1 MFSTRL
7 SKPSL
12 ADDRGSA
19 VVEFVLV
26 GALIVV
32 LATGLLQLA
41 VTLHVR
47 NILVS
52 CASEGAHTAALADVG
67 LTDGE
72 QRASQLAS
80 TALGGKQVSASARH
94 VAQGDA
100 VIVEVTLTTSVP
112 VLGLWGAGSMTV
124 SAHAIEEGDDA

>member
-1 MFSTRL
+1 MSSARPL
-7 SKPSL
+7 RPSP

-52 CASEGAHTAALADVG
+52 CASEGAHTAALADVELAEG
-67 LTDGE
+67 A
-72 QRASQLAS
+72 QRASQLAGA
-80 TALGGKQVSASARH
+80 ALGGKEVGAVARH
-94 VAQGDA
+94 VDEGDVA
-100 VIVEVTLTTSVP
+100 LVEVTLTTSVP
-112 VLGLWGAGSMTV
+112 VLGLWGAGTMSV

>member
-1 MFSTRL
+1 MSSARR
-7 SKPSL
+7 SIPSP
-12 ADDRGSA
+12 ADDQGSA

-52 CASEGAHTAALADVG
+52 CASEGAHTAALAD
-67 LTDGE
+67 LDLADGAS
-72 QRASQLAS
+72 RATQLAEA
-80 TALGGKQVSASARH
+80 ALGGREVEATARH
-94 VAQGDA
+94 VMEGDA
-100 VIVEVTLTTSVP
+100 TLVEVTLTTAVP
-112 VLGLWGAGSMTV
+112 VLGLWGAGSMSV
-124 SAHAIEEGDDA
+124 PAHAIEEGGP

>member
-1 MFSTRL
+1 MSSTRL
-7 SKPSL
+7 SRPSL

-52 CASEGAHTAALADVG
+52 CASEGAHTAALADVD
-67 LTDGE
+67 LADGA

-80 TALGGKQVSASARH
+80 AALGGKQVSASARH
-94 VAQGDA
+94 VVEGDA
-100 VIVEVTLTTSVP
+100 LIVEVTLTTSVP
-112 VLGLWGAGSMTV
+112 VLGFWGTGSMNV
-124 SAHAIEEGDDA
+124 SAHAIEEGEDA